1 MRILRHYDR
10 VDASARGAVVA
21 LGNFDGVHRGHA
33 AVIGAAGRLARDANA
48 PLAVLTFE
56 PHPRHF
62 FQPGSVPFR
71 LTPFR
76 VKARRMA
83 ALGVDVMVNLH
94 FGPAIAGLLAQ
105 EFVADVLLRGLALS
119 HLVVGPGFVF
129 GKGRRGNAQVLR
141 HMAAMEGFGF
151 TEVAAERHAGEICSS
166 TDIRVL
172 VRRGLVDEAAERLGW
187 TWEFEGRVVP
197 GEARGR
203 AIGFPTANIAL
214 DGRLHPGPG
223 IYAVRAGI
231 TEAGVVTWHDGAAYI
246 GSRPT
251 FAGETV
257 LLETHLF
264 NFDGDLYGRRLRV
277 AFVQRVRKD
286 QGFESVE
293 ALTAQMTADCQ
304 RARHILAD
312 ARDIAEPISNPPA
325 A

>member
-1 MRILRHYDR
+1 MRILRHYDG

-33 AVIGAAGRLARDANA
+33 AVIAEAARLARAKGA

-76 VKARRMA
+76 LKARRIA
-83 ALGVDVMVNLH
+83 ALGVDVMCNLR
-94 FGPAIAGLLAQ
+94 FDADIAGRLAQ
-105 EFVADVLLRGLALS
+105 QFVLDVLVRGLGLE

-129 GKGRRGNAQVLR
+129 GKRRRGNANVLR

-151 TEVAAERHAGEICSS
+151 TEIAPERIADEICSS

-172 VRRGLVDEAAERLGW
+172 VRRGLVDQAAERLGW
-187 TWEFEGRVVP
+187 TWELEGRVIV

-203 AIGFPTANIAL
+203 DMGFPTANIAL

-231 TEAGVVTWHDGAAYI
+231 VGPGGVDWHDGAAYI

-257 LLETHLF
+257 LLETNLF

-277 AFVQRVRKD
+277 AFVQRIRKD
-286 QGFESVE
+286 QSFEGVE
-293 ALTAQMTADCQ
+293 ALKAQMTADCQ
-304 RARHILAD
+304 RARHILAG
-312 ARDIAEPISNPPA
+312 AAGIAEPISNPPA

>member
-1 MRILRHYDR
+1 MRILRHYDG

-33 AVIGAAGRLARDANA
+33 AVIAEAARLAHALGA
-48 PLAVLTFE
+48 PLGVLTFE

-76 VKARRMA
+76 LKARRIA
-83 ALGVDVMVNLH
+83 ALGVDVMCNLR
-94 FGPAIAGLLAQ
+94 FGADLAGRLAQ
-105 EFVADVLLRGLALS
+105 QFVLDVLVGGLGIK

-129 GKGRRGNAQVLR
+129 GKRRRGNANVLR

-151 TEVAAERHAGEICSS
+151 TEIAPERIADEICSS

-172 VRRGLVDEAAERLGW
+172 VRRGLVDQAAELLGW
-187 TWEFEGRVVP
+187 TWEFEGRVMP

-203 AIGFPTANIAL
+203 DMGFPTANITL
-214 DGRLHPGPG
+214 DGHLHPGPG

-231 TEAGVVTWHDGAAYI
+231 TGPDGVDWRDGAAYI

-251 FAGETV
+251 FGGETV

-286 QGFESVE
+286 QRFEGVE
-293 ALTAQMTADCQ
+293 ALKTQMTADCQ
-304 RARHILAD
+304 RARHILAN
-312 ARDIAEPISNPPA
+312 AAGIAKPISNPPA

>member
-1 MRILRHYDR
+1 MRILRHYDG

-33 AVIGAAGRLARDANA
+33 AVIGEAARLARAQGA

-56 PHPRHF
+56 PHPRQF
-62 FQPGSVPFR
+62 FQPASVPFR

-76 VKARRMA
+76 VKARRIA
-83 ALGVDVMVNLH
+83 ALGVDVMCNLR
-94 FGPAIAGLLAQ
+94 FDADLAGRLAQ
-105 EFVADVLLRGLALS
+105 QFVLDVLVRGLGIK

-129 GKGRRGNAQVLR
+129 GKGRRGNAGVLR
-141 HMAAMEGFGF
+141 HMAAMEGIGF
-151 TEVAAERHAGEICSS
+151 TEIAPERIAGEICSS

-172 VRRGLVDEAAERLGW
+172 VRRGLVDQAAERLGW
-187 TWEFEGRVVP
+187 TWEFEGRVIA

-203 AIGFPTANIAL
+203 DMGFPTANIAL

-231 TEAGVVTWHDGAAYI
+231 VGPDRVDWHDGAAYI

-257 LLETHLF
+257 LLETNLF
-264 NFDGDLYGRRLRV
+264 DFDDDLYGRRLRV

-286 QGFESVE
+286 QSFDGVE

-312 ARDIAEPISNPPA
+312 AAGTAQPISNPRPA
-325 A
+325 

>member
-1 MRILRHYDR
+1 MRILRHYDG

-33 AVIGAAGRLARDANA
+33 AVIAEAARLARGQGV

-76 VKARRMA
+76 LKARRIA
-83 ALGVDVMVNLH
+83 ALGVDVMFNLH
-94 FGPAIAGLLAQ
+94 FGPDIAGLLAQ
-105 EFVADVLLRGLALS
+105 QFVLDVLIRGLGLR

-129 GKGRRGNAQVLR
+129 GKGRRGNAGVLR

-151 TEVAAERHAGEICSS
+151 TEIAAAQFAGETCSS

-172 VRRGLVDEAAERLGW
+172 VRRGLVDQAAERLGW

-197 GEARGR
+197 GEARGN
-203 AIGFPTANIAL
+203 ALGFPTANIAL

-231 TEAGVVTWHDGAAYI
+231 VGRDGLAWHDGAAYI

-251 FAGETV
+251 FAGEAV

-286 QGFESVE
+286 QSFDDVE
-293 ALTAQMTADCQ
+293 ALKAQMIADCQ
-304 RARHILAD
+304 RARHILAG
-312 ARDIAEPISNPPA
+312 APGVAGPISNPPA